1 MYATAL
7 WNLRKL
13 IFQCIKTRIDVY
25 YCGLSKDLHCDIGIF
40 RTDLVS
46 NNFTNSCLDVGC

>member
-13 IFQCIKTRIDVY
+13 IIQCIKTRIDVY
-25 YCGLSKDLHCDIGIF
+25 YCGLRKDLHCDIGIF